1 MLTNYLKLAVR
12 NILKHKFFSGINILG
27 MSIGIAA
34 CLMILLYVA
43 DELSYDRF
51 HPDAERIFQVGL
63 NARLGGQNIVVGST
77 PPPLATAFVGEIPGV
92 AHATRI
98 KSYWGPSSLRVGET
112 AFTEDRIFHA
122 DSNFFDF
129 FGYKLIAGDPKTV
142 LREPNTMVLTE
153 SVARKYFGDEDPL
166 EKLVVVGGGATYKV
180 TGVAAD
186 APSNSHFKFRVL
198 LDAVSDEA
206 MRSHAW
212 INNFLYTYIKLDEHA
227 REEDTEA
234 KIPGLVVK
242 YVGPEVE
249 RYMGITVEDMQ
260 NSEYAFGY
268 FLTPV
273 VDLHLRSVTRDS
285 LEPAGNIAYVYFFS
299 GIGLFIVL
307 IACINFMN
315 LSTARSAGRAKEVG
329 LRKTLGSLR
338 SQMVRQFLA
347 ESIIYS
353 AIAVVVALVICYT
366 LLPQFNLLSGK
377 QLGMEVFTRPAFIG
391 SVIALVLIVGIIA
404 GSYPAFYLTSFSVV
418 EVLKGKVRAGMKSK
432 GVRSALVVFQFFLST
447 LLLIFTGVVYQ
458 QIEYMQTRNIGIDK
472 HNVLVL
478 PSVTPLGENKL
489 AFKNEVLRLSE
500 VVNASFSSSSFPGV
514 GNTTVFKSPGSEQ
527 DHIMGIYE
535 ADYDHQDVVRFEMV
549 EGRYFSPDFP
559 SDSTAVLLNEAAVKE
574 FGFEKALE
582 SEITYSDNGNRIP
595 LKVIGVFRDFNFE
608 SFKTK
613 IRPLAIRLSK
623 ESYQLM
629 IRYQGN
635 PADVVASVEKLW
647 KENAPGQPF
656 DYGFLDERFDEL
668 FRSEQRIGQLFTI
681 FSGLA
686 IFIACLGL
694 FALAAFMAEQR
705 TKEIGIRKVM
715 GASTAELSIM
725 LSKEFTRL
733 VIVAFLPAA
742 LLGWYLVNNWLNG
755 FAYRVDIDPMI
766 FIMSGVVA
774 TGVAWITVSFQSVK
788 AAASNPVNA
797 LRYE

>member
-1 MLTNYLKLAVR
+1 
-12 NILKHKFFSGINILG
+12 
-27 MSIGIAA
+27 
-34 CLMILLYVA
+34 
-43 DELSYDRF
+43 
-51 HPDAERIFQVGL
+51 
-63 NARLGGQNIVVGST
+63 
-77 PPPLATAFVGEIPGV
+77 
-92 AHATRI
+92 
-98 KSYWGPSSLRVGET
+98 
-112 AFTEDRIFHA
+112 
-122 DSNFFDF
+122 
-129 FGYKLIAGDPKTV
+129 
-142 LREPNTMVLTE
+142 
-153 SVARKYFGDEDPL
+153 
-166 EKLVVVGGGATYKV
+166 
-180 TGVAAD
+180 
-186 APSNSHFKFRVL
+186 
-198 LDAVSDEA
+198 
-206 MRSHAW
+206 
-212 INNFLYTYIKLDEHA
+212 
-227 REEDTEA
+227 
-234 KIPGLVVK
+234 
-242 YVGPEVE
+242 
-249 RYMGITVEDMQ
+249 
-260 NSEYAFGY
+260 
-268 FLTPV
+268 
-273 VDLHLRSVTRDS
+273 
-285 LEPAGNIAYVYFFS
+285 
-299 GIGLFIVL
+299 
-307 IACINFMN
+307 
-315 LSTARSAGRAKEVG
+315 
-329 LRKTLGSLR
+329 
-338 SQMVRQFLA
+338 
-347 ESIIYS
+347 
-353 AIAVVVALVICYT
+353 VVALVICYT

-774 TGVAWITVSFQSVK
+774 TAVAWITVSFQSVK

>member
-1 MLTNYLKLAVR
+1 
-12 NILKHKFFSGINILG
+12 
-27 MSIGIAA
+27 
-34 CLMILLYVA
+34 
-43 DELSYDRF
+43 
-51 HPDAERIFQVGL
+51 
-63 NARLGGQNIVVGST
+63 
-77 PPPLATAFVGEIPGV
+77 
-92 AHATRI
+92 
-98 KSYWGPSSLRVGET
+98 
-112 AFTEDRIFHA
+112 
-122 DSNFFDF
+122 
-129 FGYKLIAGDPKTV
+129 
-142 LREPNTMVLTE
+142 
-153 SVARKYFGDEDPL
+153 
-166 EKLVVVGGGATYKV
+166 
-180 TGVAAD
+180 
-186 APSNSHFKFRVL
+186 
-198 LDAVSDEA
+198 
-206 MRSHAW
+206 
-212 INNFLYTYIKLDEHA
+212 
-227 REEDTEA
+227 
-234 KIPGLVVK
+234 
-242 YVGPEVE
+242 
-249 RYMGITVEDMQ
+249 
-260 NSEYAFGY
+260 
-268 FLTPV
+268 
-273 VDLHLRSVTRDS
+273 
-285 LEPAGNIAYVYFFS
+285 
-299 GIGLFIVL
+299 
-307 IACINFMN
+307 
-315 LSTARSAGRAKEVG
+315 
-329 LRKTLGSLR
+329 
-338 SQMVRQFLA
+338 
-347 ESIIYS
+347 
-353 AIAVVVALVICYT
+353 
-366 LLPQFNLLSGK
+366 
-377 QLGMEVFTRPAFIG
+377 
-391 SVIALVLIVGIIA
+391 
-404 GSYPAFYLTSFSVV
+404 
-418 EVLKGKVRAGMKSK
+418 
-432 GVRSALVVFQFFLST
+432 
-447 LLLIFTGVVYQ
+447 
-458 QIEYMQTRNIGIDK
+458 
-472 HNVLVL
+472 
-478 PSVTPLGENKL
+478 
-489 AFKNEVLRLSE
+489 
-500 VVNASFSSSSFPGV
+500 
-514 GNTTVFKSPGSEQ
+514 
-527 DHIMGIYE
+527 MGIYE

-774 TGVAWITVSFQSVK
+774 TAVAWITVSFQSVK